1 MQIKNK
7 YYPYPVIAAGNDSYE
22 DATFTSDADY
32 AMDAHNVKLILCAET
47 DNQMLNEMIKSGS
60 VKYAHHIECQQT
72 CFRKLVLTDEKVH
85 EEIIHESLLN
95 GIVQICTFL
104 MANEDLI
111 GYANPNFAKDY
122 RGIKFDLDKGCVMA
136 IGSQVNITIN
146 KDKEDL
152 SRTSSIFSIRRDH
165 DPSHTE
171 LQVSTTGAK
180 IVVLIPEK
188 TCNQYLNLSNQAMFV
203 PVLHSMVIMPAL
215 MQVLSELKD
224 AALQNALYNYEDLR
238 WFRGLK
244 KTAEKLQIKFD
255 QDALTQ
261 INAFKVAQQ
270 FLDTPVV
277 KALANICS
285 GEGED
290 NG

>member
-32 AMDAHNVKLILCAET
+32 AIDAHNVKLTLCAET
-47 DNQMLNEMIKSGS
+47 DNQLLNDMIKNGS

-72 CFRKLVLTDEKVH
+72 CFRKLVLTDEKIH

-95 GIVQICTFL
+95 GIVQVCTFL
-104 MANEDLI
+104 MADEELV

-122 RGIKFDLDKGCVMA
+122 RGIKFNLDRGCVMA
-136 IGSQVNITIN
+136 IGSQINIAIN

-171 LQVSTTGAK
+171 LQVSTTGSK

-203 PVLHSMVIMPAL
+203 PVLHSMVILPAL
-215 MQVLSELKD
+215 MQVLSELKE
-224 AALQNALYNYEDLR
+224 AAQQNALYNYEDLR

-244 KTAEKLQIKFD
+244 KTAEKLEISFD

>member
-104 MANEDLI
+104 MANEDLV

-122 RGIKFDLDKGCVMA
+122 RGIKFNLDKGCVMA

-215 MQVLSELKD
+215 MQVLSELKE
-224 AALQNALYNYEDLR
+224 AAQQNVLYNYEELR

-255 QDALTQ
+255 QDALAQ
-261 INAFKVAQQ
+261 INAFKTAQQ

>member
-104 MANEDLI
+104 MA
-111 GYANPNFAKDY
+111 
-122 RGIKFDLDKGCVMA
+122 KFVCFFDTLCSSRA
-136 IGSQVNITIN
+136 IYVCRYSVGNI
-146 KDKEDL
+146 
-152 SRTSSIFSIRRDH
+152 
-165 DPSHTE
+165 
-171 LQVSTTGAK
+171 
-180 IVVLIPEK
+180 
-188 TCNQYLNLSNQAMFV
+188 
-203 PVLHSMVIMPAL
+203 AL
-215 MQVLSELKD
+215 V
-224 AALQNALYNYEDLR
+224 
-238 WFRGLK
+238 
-244 KTAEKLQIKFD
+244 
-255 QDALTQ
+255 
-261 INAFKVAQQ
+261 
-270 FLDTPVV
+270 
-277 KALANICS
+277 
-285 GEGED
+285 
-290 NG
+290 

>member
-22 DATFTSDADY
+22 DAIFTSDADY
-32 AMDAHNVKLILCAET
+32 AIDAHNVKLILCAET
-47 DNQMLNEMIKSGS
+47 DNQMLNEMIRSGS

-72 CFRKLVLTDEKVH
+72 CFRKLVLTDEKVY

-104 MANEDLI
+104 MANEDLV

-122 RGIKFDLDKGCVMA
+122 RGIKFNLDKGCVMA

-180 IVVLIPEK
+180 IVILIPEK

-215 MQVLSELKD
+215 MQVLSELKE
-224 AALQNALYNYEDLR
+224 AAQQNVLYNYEELR

-255 QDALTQ
+255 QDALAQ
-261 INAFKVAQQ
+261 IDVFKVAQQ

>member
-22 DATFTSDADY
+22 DAIFTSDADY
-32 AMDAHNVKLILCAET
+32 AIDAHNVKLILCAET
-47 DNQMLNEMIKSGS
+47 DNQMLNEMIRSGS

-104 MANEDLI
+104 MANEDLVD
-111 GYANPNFAKDY
+111 YANPNFAKDY
-122 RGIKFDLDKGCVMA
+122 RGIKFNLDKGCVMA

-180 IVVLIPEK
+180 IVILIPEK

-215 MQVLSELKD
+215 MQVLSELKE
-224 AALQNALYNYEDLR
+224 AAQQNVLYNYEELR

-255 QDALTQ
+255 QDALAQ
-261 INAFKVAQQ
+261 IDIFKVAQQ

>member
-32 AMDAHNVKLILCAET
+32 AMDAHNVKLILYAET

-104 MANEDLI
+104 MANEDLVA
-111 GYANPNFAKDY
+111 YANPNFAKDY
-122 RGIKFDLDKGCVMA
+122 RGIKFNLDKGCVMA

-215 MQVLSELKD
+215 MQVLSELKE
-224 AALQNALYNYEDLR
+224 AAQQNVLYNYEELR

-261 INAFKVAQQ
+261 INAFKTAQQ

>member
-22 DATFTSDADY
+22 DTFFASDADY
-32 AMDAHNVKLILCAET
+32 AIEAHNVKLVLCAET
-47 DNQMLNEMIKSGS
+47 DNQMLSDMIRSGS

-72 CFRKLVLTDEKVH
+72 CFRKLVLTDEKTH

-95 GIVQICTFL
+95 GTVQICTFL
-104 MANEDLI
+104 MANEDLA
-111 GYANPNFAKDY
+111 GYANPNFSKDY
-122 RGIKFDLDKGCVMA
+122 RGIKFNLDKGCVMA

-215 MQVLSELKD
+215 MQVLSELKE
-224 AALQNALYNYEDLR
+224 AAQQNILYNYEDLR

-244 KTAEKLQIKFD
+244 KTAEKLEIPFD
-255 QDALTQ
+255 QDALCQ
-261 INAFKVAQQ
+261 INAFKTAQQ

-285 GEGED
+285 GDGED

>member
-32 AMDAHNVKLILCAET
+32 AIDAHNVKLTLCAET
-47 DNQMLNEMIKSGS
+47 DNQLLNDMIKNGS

-72 CFRKLVLTDEKVH
+72 CFRKLVLTDEKIH
-85 EEIIHESLLN
+85 DEIIHESLLN
-95 GIVQICTFL
+95 GIVQVCTFL
-104 MANEDLI
+104 MANEDLV
-111 GYANPNFAKDY
+111 GYANPNFSKDY
-122 RGIKFDLDKGCVMA
+122 RGIKFNLDRGCVMA
-136 IGSQVNITIN
+136 IGSQINIAIN

-171 LQVSTTGAK
+171 LQVSTTGSK

-215 MQVLSELKD
+215 MQVLSELKE
-224 AALQNALYNYEDLR
+224 AAQQNALYNYEDLR

-244 KTAEKLQIKFD
+244 KTAEKLEISFD

-261 INAFKVAQQ
+261 INAFKAAQQ

>member
-1 MQIKNK
+1 
-7 YYPYPVIAAGNDSYE
+7 
-22 DATFTSDADY
+22 
-32 AMDAHNVKLILCAET
+32 
-47 DNQMLNEMIKSGS
+47 
-60 VKYAHHIECQQT
+60 
-72 CFRKLVLTDEKVH
+72 
-85 EEIIHESLLN
+85 
-95 GIVQICTFL
+95 
-104 MANEDLI
+104 MANEDLV

-122 RGIKFDLDKGCVMA
+122 RGIKCNLDKGCVMA

-165 DPSHTE
+165 DSSHTE

-224 AALQNALYNYEDLR
+224 AAQQNALYNYEDLR

>member
-32 AMDAHNVKLILCAET
+32 AIDAHNVKLTLCAET
-47 DNQMLNEMIKSGS
+47 DNQLLNDMIKNGS

-72 CFRKLVLTDEKVH
+72 CFRKLVLTDEKIH

-95 GIVQICTFL
+95 GIVQVCTFL
-104 MANEDLI
+104 MADEDLV

-122 RGIKFDLDKGCVMA
+122 RGIKFNLDRGCVMA
-136 IGSQVNITIN
+136 IGSQINIAVN

-171 LQVSTTGAK
+171 LQVSTTGSK

-215 MQVLSELKD
+215 MQVLSELKE
-224 AALQNALYNYEDLR
+224 AAQQNALYNYEDLR

-244 KTAEKLQIKFD
+244 KTAEKLEISFD

-261 INAFKVAQQ
+261 INAFKAAQQ

>member
-32 AMDAHNVKLILCAET
+32 AIDAHNVKLTLCAET
-47 DNQMLNEMIKSGS
+47 DNQLLNDMIKNGS

-72 CFRKLVLTDEKVH
+72 CFRKLVLTDEKIH

-95 GIVQICTFL
+95 GIVQVCTFL
-104 MANEDLI
+104 MADEDLV
-111 GYANPNFAKDY
+111 GYANSNFAKDY
-122 RGIKFDLDKGCVMA
+122 RGIKFNLDRGCVMA
-136 IGSQVNITIN
+136 IGSQINIAIN

-171 LQVSTTGAK
+171 LQVSTTGSK

-215 MQVLSELKD
+215 MQVLSELKE
-224 AALQNALYNYEDLR
+224 AAQQNALYNYEDLR

-244 KTAEKLQIKFD
+244 KTAEKLEISFD

-261 INAFKVAQQ
+261 INAFKAAQQ

>member
-104 MANEDLI
+104 MANEDLV

-122 RGIKFDLDKGCVMA
+122 RGIKLNLDKGCVMA

-215 MQVLSELKD
+215 MQVLSELKE
-224 AALQNALYNYEDLR
+224 AAQQNVLYNYEELR

-261 INAFKVAQQ
+261 INAFKTAQQ

>member
-7 YYPYPVIAAGNDSYE
+7 YYPYPVIATGNDSYE
-22 DATFTSDADY
+22 DTTFTSDADY
-32 AMDAHNVKLILCAET
+32 AIDAHNVKLTLCAET
-47 DNQMLNEMIKSGS
+47 DNQMLNDMIKNGS

-72 CFRKLVLTDEKVH
+72 CFRKLVLTDEKIC

-95 GIVQICTFL
+95 GIVQICSFL
-104 MANEDLI
+104 MAGEDLD
-111 GYANPNFAKDY
+111 GYANPNFSKDY
-122 RGIKFDLDKGCVMA
+122 RGIKFNLDRGCVMA
-136 IGSQVNITIN
+136 IGSQINITIN

-165 DPSHTE
+165 DLSHTE
-171 LQVSTTGAK
+171 LQVITTGPK
-180 IVVLIPEK
+180 IVVKIPEK
-188 TCNQYLNLSNQAMFV
+188 TCNQYLTLSNQAMFV

-215 MQVLSELKD
+215 MHVLIELKE
-224 AALQNALYNYEDLR
+224 AAMRDELYNYDNVR

-244 KTAEKLQIKFD
+244 KTAEKLQIAFD
-255 QDALTQ
+255 RDALCQ
-261 INAFKVAQQ
+261 VNAFKVAQQ

-285 GEGED
+285 GEGEE

>member
-7 YYPYPVIAAGNDSYE
+7 YYPYPVLVAGNDSYE
-22 DATFTSDADY
+22 DCTFTSDADY
-32 AMDAHNVKLILCAET
+32 AIDAHNVRLTLCAET
-47 DNQMLNEMIKSGS
+47 DNSMLNEMIKKGS

-72 CFRKLVLTDEKVH
+72 CFRKLVLSDESRC

-95 GIVQICTFL
+95 GLVQICTFL
-104 MANEDLI
+104 MADEDLV
-111 GYANPNFAKDY
+111 GYANPSFSPDY
-122 RGIKFDLDKGCVMA
+122 RGIKFNLDRGCVMA
-136 IGSQVNITIN
+136 IGSQINITID

-171 LQVSTTGAK
+171 LQISTSGDK
-180 IVVLIPEK
+180 IVVVIPEK
-188 TCNQYLNLSNQAMFV
+188 TCNQYLNLSSQAMFV
-203 PVLHSMVIMPAL
+203 PVLHSMVILPAL
-215 MQVLSELKD
+215 MHVLSELKE
-224 AALQNALYNYEDLR
+224 AAQTNALYNYEELR

-244 KTAEKLQIKFD
+244 KTAAKLGIKFD
-255 QDALTQ
+255 QDALCQ
-261 INAFKVAQQ
+261 VNAFKVAQQ

-285 GEGED
+285 GDGD
-290 NG
+290 SNG

>member
-32 AMDAHNVKLILCAET
+32 AMDAHNVKLILYAET

-104 MANEDLI
+104 MANEDLV

-122 RGIKFDLDKGCVMA
+122 RGIKFNLDKGCVMA

-215 MQVLSELKD
+215 MQVLSELKE
-224 AALQNALYNYEDLR
+224 AAQQNVLYNYEELR

-261 INAFKVAQQ
+261 INAFKTAQQ

>member
-32 AMDAHNVKLILCAET
+32 AIDAHNVKLILCAET
-47 DNQMLNEMIKSGS
+47 NNQMLTDMIKNGS

-72 CFRKLVLTDEKVH
+72 CFRKLILTDEKVH

-95 GIVQICTFL
+95 GIVQVCTFL
-104 MANEDLI
+104 MANEDLT

-122 RGIKFDLDKGCVMA
+122 RGIKFNLDRGCVMA
-136 IGSQVNITIN
+136 IGSQINISIN

-152 SRTSSIFSIRRDH
+152 SRTSSIFSIRRDR

-171 LQVSTTGAK
+171 LQVITTGPK
-180 IVVLIPEK
+180 IVVKIPEK
-188 TCNQYLNLSNQAMFV
+188 TCNQYLTLSNQAMFV
-203 PVLHSMVIMPAL
+203 PVLHSMVIVPAL
-215 MQVLSELKD
+215 MHVLIELKE
-224 AALQNALYNYEDLR
+224 AALRDELYNYDNVR

-244 KTAEKLQIKFD
+244 KTAEKLQISFD
-255 QDALTQ
+255 RDALCQ
-261 INAFKVAQQ
+261 VNAFKVAQQ

>member
-85 EEIIHESLLN
+85 EEVIHESLLN

-104 MANEDLI
+104 MANEDLV

-122 RGIKFDLDKGCVMA
+122 RGIKFNLDKGCVMA

-224 AALQNALYNYEDLR
+224 AAQQNALYNYEDLR

>member
-32 AMDAHNVKLILCAET
+32 AIDAHNVKLTLCAET
-47 DNQMLNEMIKSGS
+47 DNQLLNDMIKNGS

-72 CFRKLVLTDEKVH
+72 CFRKLILTDEKIH

-95 GIVQICTFL
+95 GIVQVCTFL
-104 MANEDLI
+104 MADEDLV

-122 RGIKFDLDKGCVMA
+122 RGIKFNLDRGCVMA
-136 IGSQVNITIN
+136 IGSQINIAIN

-171 LQVSTTGAK
+171 LQVSTTGSK

-215 MQVLSELKD
+215 MQVLSELKE
-224 AALQNALYNYEDLR
+224 AAQQNMLYNYEDLR
-238 WFRGLK
+238 WYRGLK
-244 KTAEKLQIKFD
+244 KTAEKLEIKFD
-255 QDALTQ
+255 QEALSQ

>member
-22 DATFTSDADY
+22 DTSFASDADY
-32 AMDAHNVKLILCAET
+32 AIDAHHVKLILCAET
-47 DNQMLNEMIKSGS
+47 DNQMLNEMIKNGS
-60 VKYAHHIECQQT
+60 VRYAHHIECQQT
-72 CFRKLVLTDEKVH
+72 CFRKLVLTDEKSH

-104 MANEDLI
+104 MANEDLV

-122 RGIKFDLDKGCVMA
+122 RGIKFNLDKGCVMA
-136 IGSQVNITIN
+136 IGSQINININ
-146 KDKEDL
+146 KEKEDL

-165 DPSHTE
+165 DPNHTE

-215 MQVLSELKD
+215 MQVLCELKE
-224 AALQNALYNYEDLR
+224 AAQQNMLYNYEDLR
-238 WFRGLK
+238 WYRGLK
-244 KTAEKLQIKFD
+244 KTAEKLEIKFD
-255 QDALTQ
+255 QEALSQ

-285 GEGED
+285 GDGED

>member
-32 AMDAHNVKLILCAET
+32 AMDAHNVKLVLCAET

-104 MANEDLI
+104 MANEDLV

-122 RGIKFDLDKGCVMA
+122 RGIKFNLDKGCVMA

-215 MQVLSELKD
+215 MQVLSELKE
-224 AALQNALYNYEDLR
+224 AAQQNVLYNYEELR

-261 INAFKVAQQ
+261 INAFKTAQQ

>member
-22 DATFTSDADY
+22 DTSFTSDADY
-32 AMDAHNVKLILCAET
+32 AIDAHNVKLVLCAET
-47 DNQMLNEMIKSGS
+47 DNQMLNDMIKQGS

-72 CFRKLVLTDEKVH
+72 CFRKLVLTDEKMH
-85 EEIIHESLLN
+85 EEIIHESMLN
-95 GIVQICTFL
+95 GLVQVCTFL
-104 MANEDLI
+104 MANEDLV
-111 GYANPNFAKDY
+111 GYANPNFTKDY
-122 RGIKFDLDKGCVMA
+122 RGIKFNLDRGCVMA
-136 IGSQVNITIN
+136 IGSQINITIN

-165 DPSHTE
+165 DPAHTE
-171 LQVSTTGAK
+171 LHVSTTGEK

-188 TCNQYLNLSNQAMFV
+188 TCNQYLNLSNQALFV
-203 PVLHSMVIMPAL
+203 PVLHAMVVMPAL
-215 MQVLSELKD
+215 MQVLVELKE
-224 AALQNALYNYEDLR
+224 AARRDELYNYENVR
-238 WFRGLK
+238 WYRGLK

-255 QDALTQ
+255 REALSQ

-285 GEGED
+285 GDGED

>member
-32 AMDAHNVKLILCAET
+32 AIDAHNVKLTLCAET
-47 DNQMLNEMIKSGS
+47 DNQLLNDMIKNGS

-72 CFRKLVLTDEKVH
+72 CFRKLVLTDEKIH
-85 EEIIHESLLN
+85 DEIIHESLLN
-95 GIVQICTFL
+95 GIVQVCTFL
-104 MANEDLI
+104 MADEDLV
-111 GYANPNFAKDY
+111 GYANPNFSKDY
-122 RGIKFDLDKGCVMA
+122 RGIKFNLDRGCVMA
-136 IGSQVNITIN
+136 IGSQINIAIN

-171 LQVSTTGAK
+171 LQVSTTGSK

-215 MQVLSELKD
+215 MQVLSELKE
-224 AALQNALYNYEDLR
+224 AAQQNALYNYEDLR

-244 KTAEKLQIKFD
+244 KTAEKLEISFD

-261 INAFKVAQQ
+261 INAFKAAQQ

>member
-22 DATFTSDADY
+22 DTTFTSDADY

-104 MANEDLI
+104 MANEDLV

-122 RGIKFDLDKGCVMA
+122 RGIKFNLDKGCVMA

-215 MQVLSELKD
+215 MQVLSELKE
-224 AALQNALYNYEDLR
+224 AAQQNVLYNYEELR

-261 INAFKVAQQ
+261 INAFKTAQQ

>member
-95 GIVQICTFL
+95 GIVQICTFM
-104 MANEDLI
+104 MANEDLV

-122 RGIKFDLDKGCVMA
+122 RGIKFNLDKGCVMA

-215 MQVLSELKD
+215 MQVLSELKE
-224 AALQNALYNYEDLR
+224 AAQQNVLYNYEELR

-261 INAFKVAQQ
+261 INAFKTAQQ

>member
-32 AMDAHNVKLILCAET
+32 AMDAHNVKLILYAET

-60 VKYAHHIECQQT
+60 VKYAHHIECEQT

-104 MANEDLI
+104 MANEDLV

-122 RGIKFDLDKGCVMA
+122 RGIKFNLDKGCVMA

-215 MQVLSELKD
+215 MQVLSELKE
-224 AALQNALYNYEDLR
+224 AAQQNVLYNYEELR

-255 QDALTQ
+255 QDALAQ
-261 INAFKVAQQ
+261 INAFKTAQQ

>member
-32 AMDAHNVKLILCAET
+32 AIDAHNVKLTLCAET
-47 DNQMLNEMIKSGS
+47 DNQLLNDMIKNGS

-72 CFRKLVLTDEKVH
+72 CFRKLVLTDEKIH

-95 GIVQICTFL
+95 GIVQVCTFL
-104 MANEDLI
+104 MADEDLV

-122 RGIKFDLDKGCVMA
+122 RGIKFNLDRGCVMA
-136 IGSQVNITIN
+136 IGSQINIAIN
-146 KDKEDL
+146 KNKEDL

-171 LQVSTTGAK
+171 LQVSTTGSK

-215 MQVLSELKD
+215 MQVLSELKE
-224 AALQNALYNYEDLR
+224 AAQQNALYNYEDLR

-244 KTAEKLQIKFD
+244 KTAEKLEISFD

>member
-104 MANEDLI
+104 MANEDLV

-122 RGIKFDLDKGCVMA
+122 RGIKFNLDKGCVMA

-180 IVVLIPEK
+180 IVVLIPEWYICLRIREVCTHSSRNFYPMPK
-188 TCNQYLNLSNQAMFV
+188 VILLFKELLNNIKIS
-203 PVLHSMVIMPAL
+203 
-215 MQVLSELKD
+215 
-224 AALQNALYNYEDLR
+224 LQFTR
-238 WFRGLK
+238 I
-244 KTAEKLQIKFD
+244 Q
-255 QDALTQ
+255 
-261 INAFKVAQQ
+261 
-270 FLDTPVV
+270 
-277 KALANICS
+277 
-285 GEGED
+285 
-290 NG
+290 

>member
-32 AMDAHNVKLILCAET
+32 AIDAHNVKLTLCAET
-47 DNQMLNEMIKSGS
+47 DNQLLNDMIKNGS

-72 CFRKLVLTDEKVH
+72 CFRKLVLTDEKIH

-95 GIVQICTFL
+95 GIVQVCTFL
-104 MANEDLI
+104 MADEDLV

-122 RGIKFDLDKGCVMA
+122 RGIKFNLDRGCVMA
-136 IGSQVNITIN
+136 IGSQINIAIN

-171 LQVSTTGAK
+171 LQVSTTGSK

-215 MQVLSELKD
+215 MQVLSELKE
-224 AALQNALYNYEDLR
+224 AAQQNALYNYEDLR

-244 KTAEKLQIKFD
+244 KTAEKLEISFD

-261 INAFKVAQQ
+261 INAFKAAQQ

>member
-85 EEIIHESLLN
+85 EEVIHESLLN

-104 MANEDLI
+104 MANEDLV

-122 RGIKFDLDKGCVMA
+122 RGIKFNLDKGCVMA

-224 AALQNALYNYEDLR
+224 AAQQNALYNYEDLR
-238 WFRGLK
+238 
-244 KTAEKLQIKFD
+244 
-255 QDALTQ
+255 
-261 INAFKVAQQ
+261 
-270 FLDTPVV
+270 
-277 KALANICS
+277 
-285 GEGED
+285 
-290 NG
+290 

>member
-104 MANEDLI
+104 MANEDLV

-122 RGIKFDLDKGCVMA
+122 RGIKFNLDKGCVMA

-146 KDKEDL
+146 KEKEDL

-215 MQVLSELKD
+215 MQVLSELKE
-224 AALQNALYNYEDLR
+224 AAQQNVLYNYEELR

-261 INAFKVAQQ
+261 INAFKTAQQ

>member
-47 DNQMLNEMIKSGS
+47 DNQMLNEMIKGGS

-95 GIVQICTFL
+95 GKVQICTFL
-104 MANEDLI
+104 MANEDLA

-122 RGIKFDLDKGCVMA
+122 RGIKFNLDRGCVMA
-136 IGSQVNITIN
+136 IGSQIDININ
-146 KDKEDL
+146 KEKEDL
-152 SRTSSIFSIRRDH
+152 ARTSSIFSIRRDH

-215 MQVLSELKD
+215 MQVLSELKE
-224 AALQNALYNYEDLR
+224 AAQQNVLYNYEELR
-238 WFRGLK
+238 WFRGLR

-261 INAFKVAQQ
+261 INAFKTAQQ

>member
-85 EEIIHESLLN
+85 EEVIHESLLN

-104 MANEDLI
+104 MANEDLV

-122 RGIKFDLDKGCVMA
+122 RGIKCNLDKGCVMA

-165 DPSHTE
+165 DSSHTE

-224 AALQNALYNYEDLR
+224 AAQQNALYNYEDLR

>member
-22 DATFTSDADY
+22 DTSFASDADY
-32 AMDAHNVKLILCAET
+32 AIDAHHVKLILCAET
-47 DNQMLNEMIKSGS
+47 DNQMLNEMIKNGS
-60 VKYAHHIECQQT
+60 VRYAHHIECQQT
-72 CFRKLVLTDEKVH
+72 CFRKLVLTDEKSH

-104 MANEDLI
+104 MANEDLV

-122 RGIKFDLDKGCVMA
+122 RGIKFNLDKGCVMA
-136 IGSQVNITIN
+136 IGSQINININ
-146 KDKEDL
+146 KEKEDL

-165 DPSHTE
+165 DPNHTE

-215 MQVLSELKD
+215 MQVLCELKE
-224 AALQNALYNYEDLR
+224 AAQQNMLYNYEDLR
-238 WFRGLK
+238 WYRGLK
-244 KTAEKLQIKFD
+244 KTAEKLEIKFD
-255 QDALTQ
+255 QEALSQ
-261 INAFKVAQQ
+261 INAFKVAQK

-285 GEGED
+285 GDGED

>member
-32 AMDAHNVKLILCAET
+32 AIDAHNVKLTLCAEI
-47 DNQMLNEMIKSGS
+47 DNQLLNDMIKNGA

-72 CFRKLVLTDEKVH
+72 CFRKLVLTDEKIH

-95 GIVQICTFL
+95 GIVQVCTFL
-104 MANEDLI
+104 MADEDLV

-122 RGIKFDLDKGCVMA
+122 RGIKFNLDRGCVMA
-136 IGSQVNITIN
+136 IGSQINIAIN

-171 LQVSTTGAK
+171 LQVSTTGSK

-215 MQVLSELKD
+215 MQVLSELKE
-224 AALQNALYNYEDLR
+224 AAQQNALYNYEDLR

-244 KTAEKLQIKFD
+244 KTAEKLEISFD

-261 INAFKVAQQ
+261 INAFKAAQQ

>member
-7 YYPYPVIAAGNDSYE
+7 YYPYPVVAVGNDSYE
-22 DATFTSDADY
+22 DTTFTSDADY
-32 AMDAHNVKLILCAET
+32 AMEAHYVKLILCAET
-47 DNQMLNEMIKSGS
+47 NNQMLNDMIKKGS

-72 CFRKLVLTDEKVH
+72 CFRRLVLTDEQNY

-95 GIVQICTFL
+95 GVVQVCTFL
-104 MANEDLI
+104 MANEDLV
-111 GYANPNFAKDY
+111 GYANPNFSKDY
-122 RGIKFDLDKGCVMA
+122 RGFKFNLDTGCVMA
-136 IGSQVNITIN
+136 IGSQINITIN

-215 MQVLSELKD
+215 MQVLSELKE
-224 AALQNALYNYEDLR
+224 AAQQNTLYNYEDLR

-244 KTAEKLQIKFD
+244 KTAERLQIKFD
-255 QDALTQ
+255 QEALSQ
-261 INAFKVAQQ
+261 VNAFKVAQQ

-277 KALANICS
+277 KALSNICS
-285 GEGED
+285 GDGEE

>member
-22 DATFTSDADY
+22 DAAFTSDADY
-32 AMDAHNVKLILCAET
+32 AIDAHNVKLTLRAET
-47 DNQMLNEMIKSGS
+47 DNQLLNDMIKNGS

-72 CFRKLVLTDEKVH
+72 CFRKLVLTDEKIH

-95 GIVQICTFL
+95 GIVQVCTFL
-104 MANEDLI
+104 MADEDLV

-122 RGIKFDLDKGCVMA
+122 RGIKFNLDRGCVMA
-136 IGSQVNITIN
+136 IGSQINIAVN

-171 LQVSTTGAK
+171 LQVSTTGSK

-215 MQVLSELKD
+215 MQVLSELKE
-224 AALQNALYNYEDLR
+224 AAQQNALYNYEDLR

-244 KTAEKLQIKFD
+244 KTAEKLEISFD

-261 INAFKVAQQ
+261 INAFKAAQQ
-270 FLDTPVV
+270 LLDTPVV

>member
-22 DATFTSDADY
+22 DCSFISDADY
-32 AMDAHNVKLILCAET
+32 AIDAHNVRLVLCAET
-47 DNQMLNEMIKSGS
+47 DNTMLNEMIKNGS

-72 CFRKLVLTDEKVH
+72 CFRRLILTDEPHH
-85 EEIIHESLLN
+85 EEIIHESMLN
-95 GIVQICTFL
+95 GLTHVCTFL
-104 MANEDLI
+104 MAADNI
-111 GYANPNFAKDY
+111 VGYANPNFSKDY
-122 RGIKFDLDKGCVMA
+122 RGIKFNLERGCIMA
-136 IGSQVNITIN
+136 IGGQVNIIIN

-171 LQVSTTGAK
+171 LHVSTTGAK

-188 TCNQYLNLSNQAMFV
+188 TCNQYLTLSTQAMFI

-215 MQVLSELKD
+215 MQVLTELKE
-224 AALQNALYNYEDLR
+224 AAQQNLLYNYEDLR

-244 KTAEKLQIKFD
+244 KTAEKLGIKFD
-255 QDALTQ
+255 QDALSQ

-285 GEGED
+285 GDGD
-290 NG
+290 VNG